1 MSGCQSGTCGGGS
14 CGSNQEDQKLAGQLS
29 RIRNKLLVMSGKGGV
44 GKSSVA
50 AYLALGL
57 ARRGFRVGLMD
68 VDLHGP
74 SIPHMLG
81 LEGMC
86 DVDREKQH
94 LSPMRY
100 TDNLGVM
107 SIACLMP
114 EPDAA
119 IIWRGPVKHGVITQ
133 FVSDVEWGDL
143 DYLVIDSPPGT
154 GDEPLSVAQ
163 TVPDAQAVVV
173 TTPQEVAL
181 ADVRKSIN
189 FCRKANIEILGLVE
203 NMSGFVCP
211 QCNAEVPLFSKGG
224 GEKTA
229 KQMNVRL
236 LGNLPFDTSV
246 VESGDAGKPVLE
258 ETASGP
264 FIEALDRLV
273 GTIEERCEA
282 ESARKA
288 AAQPAS
294 ASPAAA
300 GASTSPAP
308 AGGDGNFRLAVPL
321 AGERLTNHFGHC
333 ERFAVLDVEGGS
345 LKSKELLTPPPHEPG
360 VLPRWLSEM
369 GVNLIIA
376 GGMGQ
381 RALDLFAQSNIRVIT
396 GAPNQTP
403 EELLSRYLEGTL
415 VTGANV
421 CDH

>member
-1 MSGCQSGTCGGGS
+1 
-14 CGSNQEDQKLAGQLS
+14 
-29 RIRNKLLVMSGKGGV
+29 
-44 GKSSVA
+44 
-50 AYLALGL
+50 
-57 ARRGFRVGLMD
+57 
-68 VDLHGP
+68 
-74 SIPHMLG
+74 
-81 LEGMC
+81 
-86 DVDREKQH
+86 
-94 LSPMRY
+94 
-100 TDNLGVM
+100 M

-189 FCRKANIEILGLVE
+189 FCRKANIRILGLVE

-211 QCNAEVPLFSKGG
+211 QCNTEVPLFSKGG
-224 GEKTA
+224 GERTA
-229 KQMNVRL
+229 KQMKVEL
-236 LGNLPFDTSV
+236 LGNLPFDTAV
-246 VESGDAGKPVLE
+246 VESGDAGKPVIE
-258 ETASGP
+258 GTASTP
-264 FIEALDRLV
+264 FIEALDNLV
-273 GTIEERCEA
+273 GTIEGRCEA
-282 ESARKA
+282 EATKK
-288 AAQPAS
+288 AAQPKPPATAS
-294 ASPAAA
+294 AAAPA
-300 GASTSPAP
+300 GATVAHAP

-321 AGERLTNHFGHC
+321 AGDRLTNHFGHC

-381 RALDLFAQSNIRVIT
+381 RALDLFAQNNIKVIT

-403 EELLSRYLEGTL
+403 EELLSQYLEGTL